1 MHSGA
6 RGASLPRSPFPAEQ
20 DGSERDGIA
29 LQEHPKPNSWSS
41 VTDEALPAF
50 LEALDGRDFYLLT
63 PFSESPVR
71 LAAIDLIRANFR
83 VGARFEPVYR
93 TRILDLN
100 VDDSVISE
108 GAERILFGGASV
120 DTIAFRNG
128 AIVLA
133 KNEGSP
139 DSDIEVT
146 LYLNA
151 EDPGNFCDSDLPE
164 MGLFTSEKIEIA
176 IDDLDSGDAL
186 QWHAIDASR

>member
-1 MHSGA
+1 MSHEE
-6 RGASLPRSPFPAEQ
+6 LPTFLQ
-20 DGSERDGIA
+20 A
-29 LQEHPKPNSWSS
+29 LE
-41 VTDEALPAF
+41 
-50 LEALDGRDFYLLT
+50 GRDFYLLT
-63 PFSESPVR
+63 PFSEAPVR
-71 LAAIDLIRANFR
+71 LAAIDLVRANFR

-93 TRILDLN
+93 TRIFDFN
-100 VDDSVISE
+100 VDDSAISE
-108 GAERILFGGASV
+108 GAERILFDGTSV

-128 AIVLA
+128 ATVIA

-151 EDPGNFCDSDLPE
+151 DDPGNYCDCDLPE

-186 QWHAIDASR
+186 QWHSIETAR